1 MHGLVVGIAVLA
13 ALALLVSRVEAFTMG
28 TTRAFTSR
36 RHTLE
41 MKGKVRTYVSVPS
54 DVIAV
59 KIRLPVPFSHDV
71 HLQRVAH
78 THNRAA
84 RYQSTSGEST

>member
-41 MKGKVRTYVSVPS
+41 MKGKVRCVSVPS
-54 DVIAV
+54 DVIAA